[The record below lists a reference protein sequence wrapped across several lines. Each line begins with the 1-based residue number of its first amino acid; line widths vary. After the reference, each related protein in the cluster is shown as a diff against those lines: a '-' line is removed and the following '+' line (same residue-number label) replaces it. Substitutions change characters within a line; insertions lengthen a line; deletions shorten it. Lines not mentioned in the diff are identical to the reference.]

1 MSTSYYDVDSILA
14 EEELI
19 PCTTLFEF
27 SHLQHL
33 DPDASIGL
41 QRHKAGDKKIEANYL
56 PENSRIKL
64 PLWAVRKWAN
74 LGFVRLQLPRHY
86 GRKARERLEADPG
99 DADLRKRNERFFLAG
114 KILVDLIQH
123 SSEKV
128 ATAIASTPRWRQNAK
143 RTTHSRALEQ
153 VSEEAA
159 LLKRTLLKTFAG
171 ERLRQM
177 FDWALSTGGDDDVSK
192 FLAKLTEMEQ
202 RLFHTGAT
210 AVANKEHWSVFGSRR
225 LVSSNA
231 TANKRRANS
240 MVARDAT
247 TRIVVSPDATETG
260 AKRQRRQ

>member
-1 MSTSYYDVDSILA
+1 MPTSYFDVDAILA

-27 SHLQHL
+27 SHLKHL
-33 DPDASIGL
+33 DPDASIGGG
-41 QRHKAGDKKIEANYL
+41 RSSSSKKSRAKNYL
-56 PENSRIKL
+56 EENSRIKL
-64 PLWAVRKWAN
+64 PLWALEKWAN

-99 DADLRKRNERFFLAG
+99 DADLRKKNERFFLAG
-114 KILVDLIQH
+114 KVLVDLILT

-128 ATAIASTPRWRQNAK
+128 ATAIASSPRWRQNAR
-143 RTTHSRALEQ
+143 RTAHTRALEQ
-153 VSEEAA
+153 VSEDAT

-177 FDWALSTGGDDDVSK
+177 FNWALSTGGDDDVSH
-192 FLAKLTEMEQ
+192 FLAKLTEMEK

-225 LVSSNA
+225 LVSANA
-231 TANKRRANS
+231 SVNKRRSLTANAQEEAS
-240 MVARDAT
+240 RVA
-247 TRIVVSPDATETG
+247 SPDANENG
-260 AKRQRRQ
+260 PKRQRRQ